1 MFPIAINAMAPD
13 ELERMVHFRW
23 TVAGGGASPFD
34 PTDPEIFKVLYAYS
48 KGLPRDAVKVC
59 DEVLRDL
66 MARGKK
72 VASSRQVET
81 IARELNLTT

>member
-1 MFPIAINAMAPD
+1 
-13 ELERMVHFRW
+13 MVRFRW
-23 TVAGGGASPFD
+23 TVAGGTTSPLD
-34 PTDPEIFKVLYAYS
+34 ETDPEIPKVLYAYS

-66 MARGKK
+66 VAKGKK
-72 VASSRQVET
+72 SASSHQVEA